1 LSDVVRCVVPLLL
14 VPLLIVLALVALVP
28 IALVQR
34 YRMGTARQRARGW
47 LATINV
53 AGVAFSAA
61 ILLAS
66 AALASVWVPG
76 ALKYTAGGLA
86 GGCVLGVA
94 GLWLTRWEHGPG
106 RLHYTPNRWLVLA
119 ITLLVTGR
127 ILFGFWRAWHTWGAT
142 AADRAWFATTGVVD
156 SMAAGAVVLGY
167 YLAYW
172 IGVRSRIRR
181 HSARRMR

>member
-1 LSDVVRCVVPLLL
+1 VPLLL
-14 VPLLIVLALVALVP
+14 VPLLIVLGLVALVP

-53 AGVAFSAA
+53 VGIAVSAV
-61 ILLAS
+61 ILLGS
-66 AALASVWVPG
+66 AALASVWVPS

-86 GGCVLGVA
+86 AGCVLGLF
-94 GLWLTRWEHGPG
+94 GIWLTRWEHAPG
-106 RLHYTPNRWLVLA
+106 SLHYTPNRWLVLGV
-119 ITLLVTGR
+119 TLLVTAR
-127 ILFGFWRAWHTWGAT
+127 IVFGVWRAWHTWGAS

-172 IGVRSRIRR
+172 IGVRSRFRR
-181 HSARRMR
+181 HAGRRRR